1 MLSKRHHK
9 CYERLK
15 KEESIFTADHENLL
29 LDPGL
34 GRKRR
39 ILTQKKKKKED
50 KISWCGSSYLLILAE
65 QKEVQLERGGVEKQ
79 EGKLLVSC
87 KGIE

>member
-34 GRKRR
+34 GRKSR
-39 ILTQKKKKKED
+39 ILTQKKKKKR
-50 KISWCGSSYLLILAE
+50 KTKYH
-65 QKEVQLERGGVEKQ
+65 GVE
-79 EGKLLVSC
+79 VH
-87 KGIE
+87 IY

>member
-34 GRKRR
+34 GRKSR
-39 ILTQKKKKKED
+39 ILTQKKKKKGRQNIMVWKFIFTDFGRTER
-50 KISWCGSSYLLILAE
+50 SSIR
-65 QKEVQLERGGVEKQ
+65 ERR
-79 EGKLLVSC
+79 S
-87 KGIE
+87 